1 MNDLNVS
8 AVVGRLTRDAEVSYL
23 DTGVPVGKFSIAVRR
38 SVKKNGEW
46 ADDVSFFDVKTYG
59 KAVESMKDNGYLKKG
74 VRIAVNG
81 HLKQERWTDKE
92 SGQNRSRVIIV
103 AEDIQLMEYLN
114 QKQDDIPPEEN
125 SGLPD
130 PNDESIPFF

>member
-38 SVKKNGEW
+38 NVKKNGEW

-114 QKQDDIPPEEN
+114 QKQDNVPPEED

-130 PNDESIPFF
+130 PNDETIPFF